1 MRNTT
6 QASRAPWSLG
16 STFLLSLALLCSGCP
31 GGDDDTGPSDDDD
44 SGDDDSGDDDTGCV
58 DDDLLDDDVT
68 GDDDTT
74 PGDDDSADDDSGDD
88 DSGDDDSGD
97 DDTGDDDTGDD
108 DSSPPACPSGMVV
121 IAGQFCMD
129 IWEASRPDAT
139 AQSFGNDT
147 SMAASQPDV
156 KPWPIG
162 SNAEAETACQNAGK
176 RLCTPDEWFTAC
188 LGPAITDYPYG
199 NTYEP
204 ETCNGI
210 DTYCTCPDGSHYA
223 GCYFDCGSDF
233 HLTLTGELAGCTNGY
248 GVFDISGN
256 LWEHTAG
263 GDDTTVRGGAYNC
276 AHSDDWHRCDYVPGW
291 SPSALGFRCCA
302 DL

>member
-1 MRNTT
+1 MRGAREENPVRATT
-6 QASRAPWSLG
+6 RASI
-16 STFLLSLALLCSGCP
+16 LLRCPVVPILLLLTLVLQGCIRD
-31 GGDDDTGPSDDDD
+31 GDDLVPDDDDD
-44 SGDDDSGDDDTGCV
+44 SGGGQPDDDDTGCV
-58 DDDLLDDDVT
+58 DDDLIDDDVT
-68 GDDDTT
+68 GDDDDDS
-74 PGDDDSADDDSGDD
+74 GDDDSADDDSA
-88 DSGDDDSGD
+88 D
-97 DDTGDDDTGDD
+97 DDTGDDDTG
-108 DSSPPACPSGMVV
+108 PPICPSGMVV
-121 IAGQFCMD
+121 VAGQFCMD

-139 AQSFGNDT
+139 DQSFGVDT
-147 SMAASQPDV
+147 SMAASQPGV

-162 SNAEAETACQNAGK
+162 SNQEAETACDNAGK

-188 LGPAITDYPYG
+188 IGPALTDYPYG

-223 GCYFDCGSDF
+223 GCYDDCGADF
-233 HLTLTGELAGCTNGY
+233 HLTLTGELPGCTNGY

-291 SPSALGFRCCA
+291 TPSALGFRCCA